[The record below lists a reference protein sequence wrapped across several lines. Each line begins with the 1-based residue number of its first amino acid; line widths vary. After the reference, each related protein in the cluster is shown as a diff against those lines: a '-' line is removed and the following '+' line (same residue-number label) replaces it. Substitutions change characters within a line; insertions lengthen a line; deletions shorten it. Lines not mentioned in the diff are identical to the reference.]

1 MLDAGP
7 LIGLCYAPDGYSV
20 SAGAGF
26 RALARAGTRLVV
38 PLPIVFEVYKWLLHR
53 AGPRVARLSLVRIRE
68 AVAIVYPAADDL
80 DRAVEIVARVPAW
93 QGSLEDAIVAATA
106 LDLKVPVW
114 TLNYRDM
121 AAFPMLTFWTPGAG

>member
-1 MLDAGP
+1 M
-7 LIGLCYAPDGYSV
+7 
-20 SAGAGF
+20 
-26 RALARAGTRLVV
+26 
-38 PLPIVFEVYKWLLHR
+38 
-53 AGPRVARLSLVRIRE
+53 ARLSLVRIRE
-68 AVAIVYPAADDL
+68 AVEILYPAADDL
-80 DRAVEIVARVPAW
+80 DRAVEIVARMPAW